1 MKKIILICA
10 CSFSLIC
17 NFVNAQEFEPSF
29 GKAATDFYVNERFT
43 NPGQFG
49 TIPLVGPYNVIA
61 NVIST
66 NTFTTGGDFDAS
78 QNLWAF
84 SFNSPSYFLNTVDV
98 ATGQLTQIAE
108 VTGIVGGQ
116 FLNKLSYNPTNGNF
130 YALSHD
136 PNSNSGNQLYTLN
149 ITTGVLT
156 PIGTGTGIANGVTME
171 IDNNGIIYVVNS
183 NSASLYT
190 VDPTT
195 GIGTLVGEMLPFELL
210 PVRGG
215 LTIDPSTN
223 IMYGVFNNRFGVVR
237 SEFYRIDPSTGA
249 TTDLGGGSSRQ
260 YSLFTIPGDV
270 LNVVQNNLETISVY
284 PNPTSRMIQIDNPTG
299 LDFKSVKLYDLLGRD
314 TGVRLTND
322 EMNIENLAKGMYIL
336 QLETEQGFIT
346 KRIVKE

>member
-1 MKKIILICA
+1 MKKILLFCALTSVILGNSA
-10 CSFSLIC
+10 K
-17 NFVNAQEFEPSF
+17 AQDSQAPF
-29 GKAATDFYVNERFT
+29 GKVATDFYVNERFT

-49 TIPLVGPYNVIA
+49 TIPLVGPYFTIA

-78 QNLWAF
+78 QTLWAF
-84 SFNSPSYFLNTVDV
+84 SFTSPSYFLNTINV

-116 FLNKLSYNPTNGNF
+116 FLNKLSYNPTNGIF

-149 ITTGVLT
+149 TTTAVLT

-171 IDNNGIIYVVNS
+171 IDNNGIIYVANS
-183 NSASLYT
+183 NSASLYN

-195 GIGTLVGEMLPFELL
+195 GIGTVVGEMLPFELL

-237 SEFYRIDPSTGA
+237 SEFYRIDLSTGA
-249 TTDLGGGSSRQ
+249 ATDLGGGSSRQ
-260 YSLFTIPGDV
+260 YSLFAIAGEV
-270 LNVVQNNLETISVY
+270 LSVVQNSLETISVY
-284 PNPTSRMIQIDNPTG
+284 PNPASRLIQIDNPTG

-314 TGVRLTND
+314 TAVMLTND

-336 QLETEQGFIT
+336 QLETEQGLIT
-346 KRIVKE
+346 KKIVKE